1 MNTGWNSSQPAK
13 SAAAANIAIYIL
25 FIIIEIPP
33 LTPFGRNDR
42 GKLEAEIEVQHIVN
56 ALHIEVLR
64 IKTII
69 SLHALAV
76 DKTCLLV
83 TSCLHIPVVCDTD
96 TNSYDI
102 PDDLQMLILPGGMP
116 GTTNL
121 ANSPEVI
128 DAITRHAQARRL
140 VCAICAAPTVLVSA
154 GVLPSGVHVTC
165 YPSCSVDLDRP
176 CANVPVVVDGN
187 FITGQAP
194 GSAMLFS
201 LVILSTLMGET
212 AASKV
217 ARGMVTEVLDA

>member
-1 MNTGWNSSQPAK
+1 MATPVAVVFLAEGFEDIETVTVVDVLRRGGVNVITAAVSDSLNVK
-13 SAAAANIAIYIL
+13 SAHGIVMRADVL
-25 FIIIEIPP
+25 
-33 LTPFGRNDR
+33 LTNLGEEMWD
-42 GKLEAEIEVQHIVN
+42 
-56 ALHIEVLR
+56 
-64 IKTII
+64 
-69 SLHALAV
+69 AV
-76 DKTCLLV
+76 
-83 TSCLHIPVVCDTD
+83 
-96 TNSYDI
+96 
-102 PDDLQMLILPGGMP
+102 ILPGGMP
-116 GTTNL
+116 GTMNL

-154 GVLPSGVHVTC
+154 GVLPPGVHVTC

-201 LVILSTLMGET
+201 LVILSTLMGDT